1 MGALDRLRSGP
12 EGRQGCARRE
22 APAAGSSLQPDCDL
36 ERQGRTRGYSYQ
48 RDCKVSLII
57 RSATRDGTLVTIEV
71 TTRRCERDT
80 LNNKLSDQ
88 DARLPTQGKQIG
100 MPSLSE
106 ALRNEASDAVVLAL
120 LAAHPEGAK
129 EKDENGNLPLHFAV
143 AYEASE
149 AVVQALLAAHPEG
162 AKEKNTYGSLPLH
175 RAVEEQASDAVV
187 LALLAAHPE
196 GAKEKSDQTSSLPLH
211 AAVAVEASDAV
222 VLALLEVYPL
232 ASLRKDGSGRLPLD
246 IALESGAARELLA
259 ALAQA
264 QMKMLAVLA
273 DPAQHVDLPVGA
285 PPKR

>member
-1 MGALDRLRSGP
+1 MTSLPEALQNKALDAVVLALLAART
-12 EGRQGCARRE
+12 EGAKEKDRY
-22 APAAGSSLQPDCDL
+22 GS
-36 ERQGRTRGYSYQ
+36 
-48 RDCKVSLII
+48 
-57 RSATRDGTLVTIEV
+57 
-71 TTRRCERDT
+71 
-80 LNNKLSDQ
+80 
-88 DARLPTQGKQIG
+88 LPLHHAVAYKA
-100 MPSLSE
+100 SE
-106 ALRNEASDAVVLAL
+106 AVVLAL

-129 EKDENGNLPLHFAV
+129 EKN
-143 AYEASE
+143 
-149 AVVQALLAAHPEG
+149 
-162 AKEKNTYGSLPLH
+162 
-175 RAVEEQASDAVV
+175 
-187 LALLAAHPE
+187 
-196 GAKEKSDQTSSLPLH
+196 DQTSSLPLH